1 MKKVDKEYP
10 HPFLLEP
17 TKLNRIIDTVHGS
30 FAAIPNATL
39 HDNFE
44 VFLTGDRREE
54 LPSVD
59 TVLALD
65 NTRKHKIQRLV
76 IFCSA
81 SSPGFAKP
89 DHEVQVDFGGPSSFP
104 RNSTTVTKVVSIG
117 VRGESASW
125 NSRTLAEIEEQVERT
140 QLHHTRPL
148 GVLILI
154 LAVAVIVLAAQFLN
168 FAAAP
173 LTSSDW
179 WLKHS
184 DLDRLAEMLKQ
195 HPTLTDEDL
204 REIETRQL
212 KNVLEYNGVS
222 QRPTQTSRP
231 ARAVLLPL
239 ACVSIIGCVIIL
251 FTCYPSAVFLWGD
264 EQARYETI
272 LQRRKAV
279 WGVIVSVMLAGVV
292 SRLWFDGLS
301 SWLQK
306 P

>member
-1 MKKVDKEYP
+1 
-10 HPFLLEP
+10 
-17 TKLNRIIDTVHGS
+17 
-30 FAAIPNATL
+30 
-39 HDNFE
+39 
-44 VFLTGDRREE
+44 
-54 LPSVD
+54 
-59 TVLALD
+59 
-65 NTRKHKIQRLV
+65 
-76 IFCSA
+76 
-81 SSPGFAKP
+81 
-89 DHEVQVDFGGPSSFP
+89 
-104 RNSTTVTKVVSIG
+104 
-117 VRGESASW
+117 
-125 NSRTLAEIEEQVERT
+125 
-140 QLHHTRPL
+140 
-148 GVLILI
+148 
-154 LAVAVIVLAAQFLN
+154 VAVIVLAAQFLN

-251 FTCYPSAVFLWGD
+251 FTCYPSAVFLWDD

>member
-1 MKKVDKEYP
+1 MKKIDKEYP

-17 TKLNRIIDTVHGS
+17 TKLNRIVDTIHAS
-30 FAAIPNATL
+30 FAAIPNAKVDD
-39 HDNFE
+39 HFE
-44 VFLTGDRREE
+44 VFLSGDRKEE
-54 LPSVD
+54 FSSVD
-59 TVLALD
+59 AVLALD
-65 NTRKHKIQRLV
+65 NTRKHKIQRLM
-76 IFCSA
+76 IWCSV
-81 SSPGFAKP
+81 SSPGSPKP
-89 DHEVQVDFGGPSSFP
+89 DQEVQVDFGGPSSLP
-104 RNSTTVTKVVSIG
+104 RNSAPLSKVVSIA

-125 NSRTLAEIEEQVERT
+125 NSHTLAEIEEQVERT

-154 LAVAVIVLAAQFLN
+154 LAMAVFVLGAQFLN
-168 FAAAP
+168 FAATP
-173 LTSSDW
+173 STSTDW
-179 WLKHS
+179 WLKHA

-204 REIETRQL
+204 REMETRQL
-212 KNVLEYNGVS
+212 KNVLEYSGVARPA
-222 QRPTQTSRP
+222 QRTRP
-231 ARAVLLPL
+231 ARQVLLPV
-239 ACVSIIGCVIIL
+239 ACLGIIACVIIL

-272 LQRRKAV
+272 LQRRKAL
-279 WGVIVSVMLAGVV
+279 WGLVVSVMLVGVL

>member
-17 TKLNRIIDTVHGS
+17 TKLNRIVDIIHAS
-30 FAAIPNATL
+30 FSATPNATIED
-39 HDNFE
+39 HFD

-54 LPSVD
+54 FSSVD
-59 TVLALD
+59 AVLAVD

-76 IFCSA
+76 IYSSA
-81 SSPGFAKP
+81 SSPGSVKR
-89 DHEVQVDFGGPSSFP
+89 DHEVQVDFGGPSLLP
-104 RNSTTVTKVVSIG
+104 RASTGITKVVSIG
-117 VRGESASW
+117 VGGESASW

-140 QLHHTRPL
+140 QLHHNRPL
-148 GVLILI
+148 GALILI
-154 LAVAVIVLAAQFLN
+154 LAAAVIVLAAQFLN
-168 FAAAP
+168 FAATP
-173 LTSSDW
+173 PTSTDW

-195 HPTLTDEDL
+195 HPTLTDDEL
-204 REIETRQL
+204 REMETRQL
-212 KNVLEYNGVS
+212 KNVLEYSGVS
-222 QRPTQTSRP
+222 RPTETTRHGRP
-231 ARAVLLPL
+231 VLLPV
-239 ACVSIIGCVIIL
+239 ACLGIISCVMIL

-264 EQARYETI
+264 EQARYDAI

-279 WGVIVSVMLAGVV
+279 WGLVVSVMLVGVL

-301 SWLQK
+301 SWFQK